1 MAERAR
7 LSLFVVSTKSGL
19 VLLINHL
26 ALIFL
31 LRIAIVFPLG
41 FGSTTRFFLVLLIRS
56 SLFAIAIRFSR
67 GVCRLSILSW
77 SVLHWHVLGEAL
89 SLLHLRHLGHGCARY
104 RRLVSSKGH
113 SEELL
118 LALSGRVSEVVN
130 GCHYGDNGNEAGRC
144 IKHEGLLRL

>member
-7 LSLFVVSTKSGL
+7 LSLFVVSTKSCL

-31 LRIAIVFPLG
+31 LRIAIVFLG
-41 FGSTTRFFLVLLIRS
+41 FGSATRFFLVLLKRS
-56 SLFAIAIRFSR
+56 SLFPIAIRFSR
-67 GVCRLSILSW
+67 GICRLSILSW
-77 SVLHWHVLGEAL
+77 SVLHRHVLGEAL

-113 SEELL
+113 SKELL

-130 GCHYGDNGNEAGRC
+130 GCHYGDNGYEAGRC
-144 IKHEGLLRL
+144 IKNEGLLRL